1 MINLSIKTNFF
12 EGSTAQDY
20 GEQELTTQ
28 WGALV
33 GSGVS
38 KMTDFLITAQS
49 PAILGVY
56 VAPGIGF
63 VSIPDGTFK
72 RDYFVISDA
81 TVNLAVTSN
90 TSGLPRI
97 DAVVLNVDNVN
108 KITSIEVVMGMP
120 AAAPVAPAPGTNQI
134 LLGTIYVGNNV
145 TAINS
150 ANISNKQT
158 VASFLIGSQSGA
170 SSALANLYAYKN
182 IGGAL

>member
-1 MINLSIKTNFF
+1 MSIKTNFF

-38 KMTDFLITAQS
+38 KTTDFLITAQS

-63 VSIPDGTFK
+63 VSIPDGNFK

-108 KITSIEVVMGMP
+108 KITSVKVVMGTP
-120 AAAPVAPAPGTNQI
+120 GAPTPGAGQL

-150 ANISNKQT
+150 ANISNKQS
-158 VASFLIGSQSGA
+158 VASLLIGSQSGA